1 MTSIL
6 PDYVLHPI
14 PYAFIL
20 LAYLA
25 GSINFS
31 ILVFRF
37 LGKGD
42 PRSRFSG
49 NPGVTNVYRQAGWA
63 LAALV
68 LVLDMGRAAAVA
80 LLSQHFLA
88 PQVVWWMA
96 AGLIL
101 GNHFPLFHGFA
112 GGKGVANFLGFST
125 ALMPLAGGLAILA
138 YGAVLALCRIPFVA
152 SFAMVAVLAG
162 FAVEKW
168 AGYWPAAIPAVL
180 TTVGLIVWFHKGN
193 IAALRGRK

>member
-6 PDYVLHPI
+6 PDYALYPI
-14 PYAFIL
+14 PYTFFL
-20 LAYLA
+20 MAYLA

-31 ILVFRF
+31 ILVFRL

-42 PRSRFSG
+42 PRSHFSG

-80 LLSQHFLA
+80 LLSRHFLA

-138 YGAVLALCRIPFVA
+138 YGAVLAFCRIPFVA

-162 FAVEKW
+162 FAMVKW
-168 AGYWPAAIPAVL
+168 AGHWPAAIPAVL
-180 TTVGLIVWFHKGN
+180 VTVGLIVWFHKGN